1 MIKNKFC
8 IVGIDN
14 DFEEFIIENK
24 GNYLG
29 LISNYK
35 KNYKIT
41 KRAGKE
47 KITDWLKLK
56 KKYNPNIFIVIDQ
69 GKERKSLTD
78 KIYKKNVKN
87 LIMNK
92 TYIDKF
98 VMKDLSTKKGIIIQ
112 KLCFI
117 SSRVNINNGVKINV
131 GSQIHHD
138 VLIGEYVTI
147 APRALILGSVKIG
160 KFTYIGANAI
170 IKQGVS
176 IGKNAVIGAGAVV
189 IRNVKDNDVVA
200 GNPAKSI
207 K

>member
-14 DFEEFIIENK
+14 DFDEFIIENK

>member
-14 DFEEFIIENK
+14 DLEEFIIENK

-87 LIMNK
+87 LIMSK

-98 VMKDLSTKKGIIIQ
+98 VMKDLSTKKGILIQ

>member
-87 LIMNK
+87 LIMSK

-98 VMKDLSTKKGIIIQ
+98 VMKDLSTKKGILIQ

>member
-87 LIMNK
+87 LIMSK

-98 VMKDLSTKKGIIIQ
+98 VMKNLSTKKGILIQ

-189 IRNVKDNDVVA
+189 IRNVKDNDVVV

>member
-87 LIMNK
+87 LIMSK

-98 VMKDLSTKKGIIIQ
+98 VMKNLSTKKGILIQ

>member
-87 LIMNK
+87 LIMSK

-98 VMKDLSTKKGIIIQ
+98 VMKDLSTKKGILIQ

-189 IRNVKDNDVVA
+189 IRNVKDNDVVV

>member
-87 LIMNK
+87 LIMSK

-98 VMKDLSTKKGIIIQ
+98 VMNNLLTKKGILIQ

>member
-8 IVGIDN
+8 IVGIDR

-29 LISNYK
+29 LISDYK

-47 KITDWLKLK
+47 KITDWLKIK
-56 KKYNPNIFIVIDQ
+56 KKYNPNVYIVIDK

-78 KIYKKNVKN
+78 KIFKKNVKN

-92 TYIDKF
+92 TFIDKS
-98 VMKDLSTKKGIIIQ
+98 VIKDLLKKKGILIQ

-138 VLIGEYVTI
+138 VLIGEYATI
-147 APRALILGSVKIG
+147 APRAVVLGSVKIG
-160 KFTYIGANAI
+160 KFSYIGANST
-170 IKQGVS
+170 IKQGVK
-176 IGKNAVIGAGAVV
+176 IGNNAVVGAGAVV
-189 IRNVKDNDVVA
+189 IKDVKDNDVVA